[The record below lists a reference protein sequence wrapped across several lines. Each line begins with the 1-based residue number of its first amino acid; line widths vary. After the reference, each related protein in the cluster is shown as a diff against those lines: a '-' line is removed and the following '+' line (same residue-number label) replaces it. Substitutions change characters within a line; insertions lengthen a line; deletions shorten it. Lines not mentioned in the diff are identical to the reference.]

1 MRARILLN
9 TKIKLTF
16 FVAGLL
22 VGNFAVNINMKA
34 QCNVSLKGTDVSCKG
49 LCDGSAQVNTL
60 SGTSPYTYSWSTGGT
75 YANTYGISSGLC
87 AGTYTITVTDAV
99 ACSSTNTITITEP
112 TLLTVTTSIV
122 QDISCFGSCNG
133 VIVATLSGGSAGW
146 PGYRYTWS
154 SGISGPTASNLCAY
168 EYTVTVIDANSCYAY
183 TTQPY
188 LTKPTQIV
196 VTTSTTSATN
206 GNADGSATVNAT
218 GGTPGYSYA
227 WSNGANSQTAV
238 NLVCGPYTVTI
249 SDANGCTV
257 TSAAVVNCISGINE
271 SNRDAS
277 FSIYPN
283 PATNNIT
290 IEATTNT
297 SYTIQLINLLGEM
310 VYNTPETIVN
320 KTTIDVGV
328 LPKGIYFVE
337 IQNKD
342 NNTQGRQKLVI
353 R

>member
-1 MRARILLN
+1 MKSSRTIIILFSLIIID
-9 TKIKLTF
+9 KGYIHS
-16 FVAGLL
+16 
-22 VGNFAVNINMKA
+22 
-34 QCNVSLKGTDVSCKG
+34 QCSVSLKNTDVSCKG

-99 ACSSTNTITITEP
+99 ACSSTSTITITEP

-133 VIVATLSGGSAGW
+133 VIVATLSGGSSGW

-154 SGISGPTASNLCAY
+154 SGISGPTASNLCAT

-206 GNADGSATVNAT
+206 GNADGSATANAT
-218 GGTPGYSYA
+218 GGKPVYSYA
-227 WSNGANSQTAV
+227 WSNGTNSQTAV

-271 SNRDAS
+271 LNRDVN

-290 IEATTNT
+290 IEVTTNKPH
-297 SYTIQLINLLGEM
+297 SIELKNLLGET
-310 VYNTPETIVN
+310 VYSTGVLTAN
-320 KTTIDVGV
+320 KINIDVGT
-328 LPKGIYFVE
+328 LPIGIYIVQM
-337 IQNKD
+337 QNLPG
-342 NNTQGRQKLVI
+342 TISGRQRLVVQ